1 MNPKLFVSLTFIISW
16 ISIRFI
22 PKEQV
27 KKYTPVSIFTSLI
40 VSLTFVMATDFGW
53 WKLKKPVIPGLKSI
67 NVFYVFGAFFVG
79 TIWIFKLVYK
89 IGFLPYLITNALID
103 SFFVYIIVP
112 FAEKIGVGKRYISKT
127 FILGLMLSASL
138 IIYGFQ
144 KWYEAPSNTKTS
156 ASR

>member
-22 PKEQV
+22 SKEQV
-27 KKYTPVSIFTSLI
+27 KKYTPVSIFASLI
-40 VSLTFVMATDFGW
+40 VSLIFVIVTDLGW

-67 NVFYVFGAFFVG
+67 NVFYVFGPFFVG

-89 IGFLPYLITNALID
+89 IGFVPYLITNALID
-103 SFFVYIIVP
+103 SFFTYIIVP
-112 FAEKIGVGKRYISKT
+112 FAEKIGVGKSYMSKT
-127 FILGLMLSASL
+127 FILGLMLSTSL

-144 KWYEAPSNTKTS
+144 KWYEAPSNKKTPVS
-156 ASR
+156 